1 MPVFCAKNL
10 LPVSY
15 RPSPPIKGELGRSTY
30 EYTMSTS
37 LLIGLNQRMSKRNI
51 SSLPDEHGRRSIVVA
66 KGEEDWK
73 NLAAGFFVAAMIEV
87 CPERAR
93 QSIYPE

>member
-1 MPVFCAKNL
+1 
-10 LPVSY
+10 
-15 RPSPPIKGELGRSTY
+15 
-30 EYTMSTS
+30 
-37 LLIGLNQRMSKRNI
+37 MSKRNI